1 MELEILSE
9 LKARLEQERDS
20 LLETHAQHERSL
32 RESRTSEDTAGPD
45 FAADMEEEG
54 VEARIVDSEERLL
67 EKINH
72 ALVRIEEGTYGTC
85 EACGNAIGRAR
96 LEAKPSVSLCI
107 DCQEA
112 KDSA

>member
-1 MELEILSE
+1 MDTESLNE
-9 LKARLEQERDS
+9 LKSRLEQERTS
-20 LLETHAQHERSL
+20 LLEAHAEHEKSL
-32 RESRTSEDTAGPD
+32 KESRTSDDTAGPD
-45 FAADMEEEG
+45 FAADLEEEG

-67 EKINH
+67 EKITH

-85 EACGNAIGRAR
+85 EACGNAIGLAR

-107 DCQEA
+107 DCQEV